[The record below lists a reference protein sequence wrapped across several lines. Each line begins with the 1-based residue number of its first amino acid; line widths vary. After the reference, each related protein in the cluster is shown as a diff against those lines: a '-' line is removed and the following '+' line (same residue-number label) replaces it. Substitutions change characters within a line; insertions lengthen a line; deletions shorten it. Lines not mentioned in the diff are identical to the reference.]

1 MPALSREGDVTV
13 RFSVELSAQVEEV
26 LKDGRTPGDDLSDD
40 CVFTEV
46 APNTYMD
53 APFPLSLDAQKR
65 LLELIYNRKSG
76 IITRQELINVL
87 YNSEVIEAGKIIR
100 CVI

>member
-1 MPALSREGDVTV
+1 MKYKKEVI
-13 RFSVELSAQVEEV
+13 V
-26 LKDGRTPGDDLSDD
+26 LKDKWNPGAHEVPEARTLEM
-40 CVFTEV
+40 TEV

-76 IITRQELINVL
+76 IITRQELIDVL
-87 YNSEVIEAGKIIR
+87 FSEEDKKAGL
-100 CVI
+100 VVETTV

>member
-1 MPALSREGDVTV
+1 MKYKKEVI
-13 RFSVELSAQVEEV
+13 V
-26 LKDGRTPGDDLSDD
+26 LKDKWNPGAHDVPAARTLEM
-40 CVFTEV
+40 TEV
-46 APNTYMD
+46 APDTYMD

-87 YNSEVIEAGKIIR
+87 YNTQDVRTGTIIR
-100 CVI
+100 CLL

>member
-1 MPALSREGDVTV
+1 MDKEVI
-13 RFSVELSAQVEEV
+13 V
-26 LKDGRTPGDDLSDD
+26 LKDKWNPGAHDVPEARTLEM
-40 CVFTEV
+40 TEV

-87 YNSEVIEAGKIIR
+87 YNQEAVKPGTIIR
-100 CVI
+100 CLL

>member
-1 MPALSREGDVTV
+1 MKYNKEVI
-13 RFSVELSAQVEEV
+13 V
-26 LKDGRTPGDDLSDD
+26 LKDKWNRGAHDVPEARTLEM
-40 CVFTEV
+40 TEV
-46 APNTYMD
+46 TPSTYMD

-87 YNSEVIEAGKIIR
+87 FNTQDVRKGTIIR
-100 CVI
+100 CRL